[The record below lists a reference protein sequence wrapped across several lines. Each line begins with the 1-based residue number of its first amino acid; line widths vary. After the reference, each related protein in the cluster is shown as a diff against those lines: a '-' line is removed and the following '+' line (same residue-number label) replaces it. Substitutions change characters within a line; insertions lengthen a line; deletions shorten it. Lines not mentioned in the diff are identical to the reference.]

1 MRNLGRLAHIPEKW
15 IPVFRRGYAPTQE
28 SRAHLKCIPMGCAL
42 VLTVLAF
49 VGGAYAPAQA
59 QEFPYDRDLV
69 LDARAMRGSKRIPVI
84 AVSSDGQAQIDLWC
98 KRGTGQVAVAGDA
111 ITITVGTMREEPCT
125 AERQQADEEMLAAL
139 AGVTG
144 WSVRGEVV
152 MLTGAASLRFRAAA
166 N

>member
-1 MRNLGRLAHIPEKW
+1 
-15 IPVFRRGYAPTQE
+15 
-28 SRAHLKCIPMGCAL
+28 MGCAL

-84 AVSSDGQAQIDLWC
+84 AVSADGQAQIDLWC
-98 KRGTGQVAVAGDA
+98 KRGTGQVAIAGDA
-111 ITITVGTMREEPCT
+111 ITITIGTMNDEPCT

-139 AGVTG
+139 RRRRGLEPARRCRDADRGDGAALSRRDELTAAG
-144 WSVRGEVV
+144 WSHR
-152 MLTGAASLRFRAAA
+152 
-166 N
+166 